1 MPKNGNHTSSP
12 GEGKDIGMRK
22 FTRFSFVLLTFLVW
36 QPLVLLA
43 IFWLKIPLEIPTNFD
58 FFGGITGYGEKTQL
72 LILAAISLMIYV
84 EHLLF
89 VGLVP
94 RKADTKGLI
103 SMRFSAVSDPSDVSR
118 ARSIIIGA
126 LTG

>member
-1 MPKNGNHTSSP
+1 
-12 GEGKDIGMRK
+12 
-22 FTRFSFVLLTFLVW
+22 
-36 QPLVLLA
+36 
-43 IFWLKIPLEIPTNFD
+43 
-58 FFGGITGYGEKTQL
+58 
-72 LILAAISLMIYV
+72 V

-126 LTG
+126 LTGVNAAIVLMLDYVMLTSAFGYAPRYAIPVTALLMLITYVWYERRMRAVKIELEKRVAITPKNN